1 MRREQA
7 GEKFSMPGARRNRKA
22 EEKEAGGPLKA
33 NRGLSGQARKKN
45 EKRMREG
52 LANPHPFVVI

>member
-33 NRGLSGQARKKN
+33 NREISPFFGEISLSVYPG
-45 EKRMREG
+45 
-52 LANPHPFVVI
+52 